1 MSNDFDNTN
10 SGALFKNDKR
20 GNERSPEYKGE
31 CAPVCPHCG
40 KKSEF
45 WLSAWIKTMKKDPAK
60 KFMSLALT
68 PKDEPKNQSQS
79 NFNQPPAD
87 FDDDIPFD

>member
-20 GNERSPEYKGE
+20 GNGRSPEYKGE

-45 WLSAWIKTMKKDPAK
+45 WLSAWIKTMKKDATK

-68 PKDEPKNQSQS
+68 PKDEPKNQSQQ
-79 NFNQPPAD
+79 NYDAPPAD
-87 FDDDIPFD
+87 FDDNIPF